1 MNELKLLDDILKVLK
16 DHTQENLLTQE
27 NAFILAEKG
36 LHKDDSRLRYTVIN
50 KLVKDGYVEFKSLD
64 ENSKL
69 IQGYLL
75 TFEGL
80 IFINKGGY
88 KWQRIWQISK
98 IIFLNISSIL
108 LVLSAVFAGIYY
120 YGELYHK

>member
-36 LHKDDSRLRYTVIN
+36 LHKDDSRLIYTVIN